1 MDLDTA
7 KVIQDIFNHKVDLL
21 SKNTIFQFC
30 RVPLLSSTLLSGI
43 LLSGTP
49 FVEHPRPG
57 PHILHRRAPSESFI
71 YIANISFSINYSAYI
86 R

>member
-30 RVPLLSSTLLSGI
+30 RVPLLSSTPAPDPIS
-43 LLSGTP
+43 STD
-49 FVEHPRPG
+49 G
-57 PHILHRRAPSESFI
+57 PLPNRSFI
-71 YIANISFSINYSAYI
+71 SQIYHFQLIIVLI
-86 R
+86 